1 MKKLQRRRDRFKG
14 NSVGLDLHKKMIQ
27 FSVIDQLGDE
37 VENDQIASSRQE
49 LTALMDRLLKAGP
62 VQVALEASGCFI
74 WAYDLLVS
82 KLGKGQVHVAAPSKV
97 KVIAESG
104 DKTDATD
111 AWWLGYLLFEGR
123 LPESFVAEGDLRE
136 LRIACRE
143 YRSVVGVRGDLI
155 RRMRSHLLQLGRG
168 VGKSDFKSLAGRKRI
183 DALVTEVEAS
193 EGLRGEAI
201 ARLWKR
207 FGGASAEVE
216 HWSGRV
222 SELSKKFDEVKL
234 LDEELAGVG
243 GQIAAVVWSELG
255 DPRRYR
261 SAKAFAKATGL
272 TPGYRESGGRRSGKK
287 ITREGSAHVRW
298 ALTRAVLA
306 CTRCKKGDG
315 LVVKTWLKKMQK
327 RKSKK
332 AAIVAAARKLG
343 EGIWRLFALG
353 EAFDLTLPFGG
364 KRKGIGPPGRGG
376 SGGRVY
382 VGT

>member
-1 MKKLQRRRDRFKG
+1 M
-14 NSVGLDLHKKMIQ
+14 GLDLHKKMVQ
-27 FSVIDQLGDE
+27 FSVLDQLGDE
-37 VENDQIASSRQE
+37 IENEEIASSRQE
-49 LTALMDRLLKAGP
+49 LTALIDRLLKAGP

-82 KLGKGQVHVAAPSKV
+82 KLGKACVHVAAPSKV

-104 DKTDATD
+104 EKTDATD

-143 YRSVVGVRGDLI
+143 YRSVVGVRSDLI
-155 RRMRSHLLQLGRG
+155 RRMRSHLLQLCRPP
-168 VGKSDFKSLAGRKRI
+168 GKSDFKSLVGRKRI
-183 DALVTEVEAS
+183 DALVAEVKAS

-201 ARLWKR
+201 ARLWQR
-207 FGGASAEVE
+207 IDEASEEVE
-216 HWSGRV
+216 YWSARV

-243 GQIAAVVWSELG
+243 EQIAAVVWSELG
-255 DPRRYR
+255 SPRRYR
-261 SAKAFAKATGL
+261 SAKAYAKATGL
-272 TPGYRESGGRRSGKK
+272 TPGYRESAGRRSGKK

-298 ALTRAVLA
+298 ALTRAVMS

-315 LVVKTWLKKMQK
+315 LVVKAWLAKMKK

-332 AAIVAAARKLG
+332 AAIVAAARKLA
-343 EGIWRLFALG
+343 EAVWRLFALG

-364 KRKGIGPPGRGG
+364 KRKASPAGGALRGPPERGG
-376 SGGRVY
+376 GGRVY

>member
-1 MKKLQRRRDRFKG
+1 MLDTGFAVRAAIPGIKRPIRDRKGTQMKKLQRRRDRFKG

-234 LDEELAGVG
+234 LDEELAG
-243 GQIAAVVWSELG
+243 
-255 DPRRYR
+255 
-261 SAKAFAKATGL
+261 L